1 MIQNPWI
8 AAVITMII
16 CLIWMRINNFI
27 AKKNLISSS
36 TSRKIV
42 HIGTGP
48 VFLLCW
54 LLFPDHPLSKYLAA
68 IVPFLI
74 VLQLAMVGLG
84 FMKDDSSVKAMARTG
99 SKSELL
105 RGPFYYGIIFVLLTV
120 LFWKTPYSIIPLMIL
135 CGGDGMAD
143 LIGSRFGQRQI
154 PWNKNKTLIGSIA
167 MFICGFA
174 LSILL
179 ILPFVSFGI
188 IDPPLSKYLIP
199 IILISLIGTLI
210 ESLTPSEYD
219 NISVPAVSLIL
230 SLILL

>member
-8 AAVITMII
+8 AALITLVV
-16 CLIWMRINNFI
+16 CLVWMRVNNLI

-54 LLFPDHPLSKYLAA
+54 LLFPDDSLSKYLAA
-68 IVPFLI
+68 VVPLLI

-99 SKSELL
+99 SKNELL
-105 RGPFYYGIIFVLLTV
+105 KGPFFYGIIFVLLTV
-120 LFWKTPYSIIPLMIL
+120 FFWKTPYSVIPLMIL

-143 LIGSRFGQRQI
+143 LIGSRFGQRHI
-154 PWNKNKTLIGSIA
+154 PWNKNKTVLGSIA
-167 MFICGFA
+167 MFICGSA
-174 LSILL
+174 LSLLL
-179 ILPFVSFGI
+179 IIPFLSFGI
-188 IDPPLSKYLIP
+188 IDPPLSKYIVP
-199 IILISLIGTLI
+199 IILIALVGTFV